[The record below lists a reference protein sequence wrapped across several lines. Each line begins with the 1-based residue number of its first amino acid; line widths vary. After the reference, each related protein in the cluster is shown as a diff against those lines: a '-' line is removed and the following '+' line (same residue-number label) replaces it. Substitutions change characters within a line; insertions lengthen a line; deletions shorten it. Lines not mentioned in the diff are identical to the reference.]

1 MDTQREQDSTVFPC
15 REQSV
20 VYREV
25 GDEGVAVSLQENRI
39 YVLNRTANFAWNL
52 ADGTRSAERITAILA
67 EAFAAD
73 SAAVSADLKR
83 LWEVLCDS
91 NLLALLPGAVQT
103 TAEEISSDQPFQIT
117 HAYLPPV
124 IESELPL
131 EVIAA
136 AQTDPG
142 GKIPPWAPGPPGGGG
157 PPGQDP

>member
-1 MDTQREQDSTVFPC
+1 MDSQREQNPTVFPC

-25 GDEGVAVSLQENRI
+25 DGEGVAVNLQENRI
-39 YVLNRTANFAWNL
+39 YVLNRTANFAWSL
-52 ADGTRSAERITAILA
+52 ADGTRSAKRIAATLA

-73 SAAVSADLKR
+73 SADVSADLER
-83 LWEVLCDS
+83 LWAVLSDS
-91 NLLALLPGAVQT
+91 NLLALLPNAAQTAAGAS
-103 TAEEISSDQPFQIT
+103 SSDQPFQTT
-117 HAYLPPV
+117 HTYMPPA

-142 GKIPPWAPGPPGGGG
+142 GTVPPWAPGPPGGG
-157 PPGQDP
+157 PPGQNP